1 MNSPLSPDAP
11 GALLPTIPEYITVH
25 LGSPQSNARN
35 VTVPFREYIANV
47 ASSEIFPTW
56 PEAALRANILA
67 QISFALNRIYT
78 EFYPSRGYDFDITNS
93 IANDQSFVD
102 GREIFDNINEI
113 TGDIFDNYLVRQG
126 FVEPL
131 FATYCDGIEVTC
143 PGLSQW
149 GSVTLAER
157 GLTPYAILQNYYGN
171 DIDIVTD
178 APIENATQSA
188 PSVPLRLGARNN
200 DVRTVQVRLN
210 RISENY
216 PSIPKIS
223 TVDGIFSYDT
233 EESVRQFQRVA
244 GITEDGI
251 VGKATWYA
259 ILFYYNAVKRLNEL
273 DSEGLTLFDV
283 TQELPEVLRRGSRGN
298 PVENLQYYINYLSDF
313 YSSIPP
319 VERDGIFGPSTE
331 AAVIDMQNTFGLTP
345 DGVVGEDTWN
355 RMYNAYLGIVSTIP
369 PEYSESAAIPFPG
382 VILRTGAEG
391 EEVSVLQRYLNRI
404 GEVYGEIPS
413 VNVTGYFGNQTA
425 SAVSAFQELF
435 GLTLTNGVVDAVTWN
450 EIGRVFDDVTSSDRL
465 AEGQYPG
472 FPVE

>member
-1 MNSPLSPDAP
+1 MNSQNPMAII
-11 GALLPTIPEYITVH
+11 PTIPEYITVH
-25 LGSPQSNARN
+25 LGPPQSSAQN

-56 PEAALRANILA
+56 PEEALRANILA

-78 EFYPSRGYDFDITNS
+78 EFYRSRGYDFDITNS
-93 IANDQSFVD
+93 IANDQSFVN
-102 GREIFDNINEI
+102 GREIFDNIYQL
-113 TGDIFDNYLVRQG
+113 TGEIFDNYIVRQG

-131 FATYCDGIEVTC
+131 FATYCDGIEVSC

-157 GLTPYAILQNYYGN
+157 GYTPYEILQNYFGN
-171 DIDIVTD
+171 DIDIVQN
-178 APIENATQSA
+178 APIENSGPSA
-188 PSVPLRLGARNN
+188 PTVPLRVGARNN
-200 DVRTVQVRLN
+200 DVRTIQVRLN
-210 RISENY
+210 RIAENY
-216 PSIPKIS
+216 PSIPKIP
-223 TVDGIFSYDT
+223 VIDGIFSFDT
-233 EESVRQFQRVA
+233 EDAVQEFQKVA
-244 GITEDGI
+244 GLTQDGI

-273 DSEGLTLFDV
+273 DSEGLTLFEV

-298 PVENLQYYINYLSDF
+298 AVENLQYYINYLSNF
-313 YSSIPP
+313 YTSIPP

-345 DGVVGEDTWN
+345 DGIVGEATWN
-355 RMYNAYLGIVSTIP
+355 RMYNAYLGIISTIP

-382 VILRTGAEG
+382 VILRIGAEG
-391 EEVSVLQRYLNRI
+391 EEVTLLQQYLNRI
-404 GEVYGEIPS
+404 NDVYGEIPE
-413 VNVTGYFGNQTA
+413 VNVTGYFGNQTQ
-425 SAVSAFQELF
+425 SAVSAFQEIF

-450 EIGRVFDDVTSSDRL
+450 EIARIFDDVTSADRIG
-465 AEGQYPG
+465 EGQYPG